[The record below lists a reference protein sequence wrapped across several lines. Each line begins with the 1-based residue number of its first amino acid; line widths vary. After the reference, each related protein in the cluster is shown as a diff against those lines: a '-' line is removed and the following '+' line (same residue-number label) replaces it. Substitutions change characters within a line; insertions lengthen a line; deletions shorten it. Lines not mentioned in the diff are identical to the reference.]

1 VCFVFQ
7 PLYEPQQIKRNSSH
21 RVSSSSHSSQGSGDI
36 PYHTRDIPSTNQTP
50 ASQPSMSMISNN
62 LSELDQL
69 LADLNSA
76 QFMAEVDKK
85 HAQRKYPMVTVT
97 VIHVL
102 TV

>member
-1 VCFVFQ
+1 
-7 PLYEPQQIKRNSSH
+7 
-21 RVSSSSHSSQGSGDI
+21 
-36 PYHTRDIPSTNQTP
+36 
-50 ASQPSMSMISNN
+50 MSMISNN